1 MRDLSGQTAFITGAS
16 HGLGLAIGHELARA
30 GASVACVA
38 RPGSELDA
46 AVEELS
52 KLGAAIAAPADVTRG
67 AELERAART
76 ALERFGRIDIAV
88 INAGTWNGAL
98 LQETTEEMW
107 DALLNLNLKGAFLT
121 LKAVLPAM
129 IRARHGT
136 IVGIASLGAWVGQPG
151 QAAYAASKWGLRGL
165 LESVALEVKPHR
177 IRVSVV
183 SPHNI
188 NSAGRPIAEGSE
200 ERDRRIEPAEIASLI
215 GWLCAA
221 PDHVSVGNVTIW
233 PLAAGVTGG

>member
-136 IVGIASLGAWVGQPG
+136 IVGIASL
-151 QAAYAASKWGLRGL
+151 
-165 LESVALEVKPHR
+165 
-177 IRVSVV
+177 
-183 SPHNI
+183 
-188 NSAGRPIAEGSE
+188 
-200 ERDRRIEPAEIASLI
+200 I